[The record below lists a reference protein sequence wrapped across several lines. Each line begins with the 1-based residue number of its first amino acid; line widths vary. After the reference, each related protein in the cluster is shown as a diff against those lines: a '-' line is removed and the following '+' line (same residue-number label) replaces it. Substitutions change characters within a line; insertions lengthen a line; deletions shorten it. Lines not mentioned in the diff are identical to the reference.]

1 VTESVIATSDL
12 FEWSDQA
19 ILLWGSIAT
28 ILLLLGAWFAR
39 GSRFVQWFFRRLER
53 RLRGAPPRDT
63 MRVVPD
69 PPYVRWS
76 EGSVAGRPASHLS
89 GTWLVTNAM
98 ADTQLVVAG
107 ATLRLPLLKRL
118 RLEREQS
125 RLDSP
130 LTLAVPPRGT
140 GRLHGSFWLVPPLA
154 KAGRDFRAELALMD
168 QFENRRRI
176 KVRFTAP
183 RQPSP
188 TPERQR
194 EQLSTI
200 MDPIEQ
206 AVASVLQAE
215 IARYR
220 TNGRR
225 EGGFGSV
232 ASSHGGRELRGVGGD
247 VREVATARNQVIV
260 PDPDEARVESDNKD
274 ALVALYQGLA
284 THEERERFRSALL
297 ARVTKDSIY
306 TPIAY
311 LPMLVALDL
320 GFAPQFFSVARETLL
335 GDEEYGFSNCLML
348 LDGLLRLRHPDFP
361 VELLDEIE
369 NLVHGTGEH
378 PFAIPERIAA
388 IRADRLRQ

>member
-1 VTESVIATSDL
+1 MIGATDL
-12 FEWSDQA
+12 FEWPPSDDTIVVWA
-19 ILLWGSIAT
+19 SIAT
-28 ILLLLGAWFAR
+28 ILLFVGAALRWGGRVA
-39 GSRFVQWFFRRLER
+39 QWVLRRVEK
-53 RLRGAPPRDT
+53 RLRLKPPRDT

-69 PPYVRWS
+69 PPHVRWS
-76 EGSVAGRPASHLS
+76 EGSVAGRPANHLS

-107 ATLRLPLLKRL
+107 ATLRLPLLRRL
-118 RLEREQS
+118 RLNHEHS

-130 LTLAVPPRGT
+130 LTLAVPPRAT

-154 KAGRDFRAELALMD
+154 KPGRDFRATLLVTD
-168 QFENRRRI
+168 QFENKRHI

-183 RQPSP
+183 RQPPP

-194 EQLSTI
+194 EQLSQI
-200 MDPIEQ
+200 ADPIEKG
-206 AVASVLQAE
+206 VASVLQAE

-232 ASSHGGRELRGVGGD
+232 AATYGGRELRGIGGD
-247 VREVATARNQVIV
+247 SREVGTARNQVIV
-260 PDPDEARVESDNKD
+260 PDPEEARIQSDNKD
-274 ALVALYQGLA
+274 ALVALYHGSA
-284 THEERERFRSALL
+284 TEEERERFRSALL

-311 LPMLVALDL
+311 LPLLVALDL
-320 GFAPQFFSVARETLL
+320 DFAPRFFAVARERLL
-335 GDEEYGFSNCLML
+335 GDEDYGFGNCLML
-348 LDGLLRLRHPDFP
+348 LDGLLRLRYPDFSD
-361 VELLDEIE
+361 ELLDEIE

-378 PFAIPERIAA
+378 AFAIPERIAA
-388 IRADRLRQ
+388 IRAARLRA